1 MALLET
7 PAECLIRVD
16 NEEIRFNISSVRL
29 DQFIDSH
36 HQLIIQIQQVG
47 KKASD
52 KDFDDPGNYSK
63 YLGCNI
69 TLNISPRG
77 SVVDESRALEFIGVI
92 TDIQL
97 ENSIDGLNM
106 VRIHAAS
113 PTIAMDGAIKNA
125 HYHEKSASDIVS
137 GLVGNYQVTVGT
149 IESTKGKYK
158 FDTQYRESDFD
169 YIMRLATGSGMFAWY
184 SGRDF
189 NMSPA
194 TGSNTVELKWREDLG
209 ALKVGLGTAPAEFQ
223 SDVYNYE
230 QKKTYSQDSQS
241 ISQEAVLSDISKKS
255 PEASKKIY
263 GKSGFSAAPKMVD
276 DAQSL
281 DKVLK
286 NERRKA
292 MGGMIRC
299 NGQSIVPEVAVGSC
313 VQVNGMDKLD
323 GQYWVIGVRH
333 IFDESG
339 KYHNTFVCTPLDIA
353 YPGAVLAKKE
363 LGAGDV
369 QGGSAQREDTN
380 SIEAVVEKK
389 KRTMPGMHVARVVD
403 LNDPESL
410 GRVKVSYPW
419 LDSEKT
425 AWVRM
430 MMSHAGPDRGWYALP
445 ELDDEVLIGYEHGNT
460 NYPVVLGCLYNKENA
475 PMPEAISSDNNIKMF
490 MTRSGNKLVF
500 NDEDGIEQITISQ
513 KNGDNQ
519 IVLDMSGP
527 SISITSKG
535 DISLKGTNLEVDA
548 EQGITLKA
556 GGDVTIEGANI
567 NVKASAN
574 IASEAD
580 ANNDIKGNAQVNV
593 TGGMI
598 NLN

>member
-1 MALLET
+1 MTLLET

-16 NEEIRFNISSVRL
+16 NREIKFNISSVRL

-36 HQLIIQIQQVG
+36 HQLALKIQQVG
-47 KKASD
+47 TRGAEN
-52 KDFDDPGNYSK
+52 DFEDPGDYARF
-63 YLGCNI
+63 LGSNI
-69 TLNISPRG
+69 TLNIKPRG
-77 SVVDESRALEFIGVI
+77 GVVAESRALEFIGVI
-92 TDIQL
+92 TDVQL

-113 PTIAMDGAIKNA
+113 PTIAMDGAVKNA

-137 GLVGNYQVTVGT
+137 GLVGNYPITVGT
-149 IESTKGKYK
+149 IESTGGKYK
-158 FDTQYRESDFD
+158 FASQYRESDFD
-169 YIMRLATGSGMFAWY
+169 YVMRLATGSGMFAWY

-189 NMSPA
+189 NMAPA
-194 TGSNTVELKWREDLG
+194 TGGNTVDLKWREDLG
-209 ALKVGLGTAPAEFQ
+209 ALKVGLGTAPTEFK

-230 QKKTYSQDSQS
+230 QKKIYKQDSQS
-241 ISQEAVLSDISKKS
+241 IAQEAVLSDISKNS
-255 PEASKKIY
+255 PDASKRIF
-263 GKSGFSAAPKMVD
+263 GVSGFSAAPKVVE

-333 IFDESG
+333 LFDESG
-339 KYHNTFVCTPLDIA
+339 KYHNTFICTPLDIA
-353 YPGAVLAKKE
+353 YPGRVVAKRE
-363 LGAGDV
+363 FGADGTQSD
-369 QGGSAQREDTN
+369 SAQSGDAN
-380 SIEAVVEKK
+380 SIETVLATKK
-389 KRTMPGMHVARVVD
+389 AKPGMHVARVVD
-403 LNDPESL
+403 LDDPEAL
-410 GRVKVSYPW
+410 GRIKVSYPW
-419 LDSEKT
+419 LDSEQT

-430 MMSHAGPDRGWYALP
+430 MVPHAGADRGWYMLP
-445 ELDDEVLIGYEHGNT
+445 ELEDEVLIGYEHGDT

-475 PMPEAISSDNNIKMF
+475 PLQEAVSSDNNIKMF
-490 MTRSGNKLVF
+490 QTRSGNKIVF
-500 NDEDGIEQITISQ
+500 NDEEGAEQITISQ
-513 KNGDNQ
+513 KDGENQ

-535 DISLKGTNLEVDA
+535 DISLKGVNLNVDMDG
-548 EQGITLKA
+548 GITLKA
-556 GGDVTIEGANI
+556 AGDVSIEGVNIKNKADANI
-567 NVKASAN
+567 TSEASAN
-574 IASEAD
+574 H
-580 ANNDIKGNAQVNV
+580 DIKGNAQVNV
-593 TGGMI
+593 QGGII